1 MIDLLVVITSR
12 ETARDLLLKMLKLA
26 LPILLLT
33 AASFAQV
40 RTTPKVTAAPI
51 ANVKVVQGGKAPV
64 EMMFR
69 VLPGFHINS
78 NKPNSELYIPTKVT
92 FDVPTDISIVGMQ
105 YPEGELINL
114 PFDPDTKLSVYT
126 GDIDLKG
133 FVMTTK
139 AVPRGT
145 YRVHGQFRY
154 QACDNRAC
162 YPPSSVPIQFDVT
175 VGKPKSTTVH
185 HNPAQSPHVH
195 N

>member
-1 MIDLLVVITSR
+1 
-12 ETARDLLLKMLKLA
+12 MLKFA
-26 LPILLLT
+26 LPILLLSS
-33 AASFAQV
+33 ASFAQMH
-40 RTTPKVTAAPI
+40 TTPKVTAAPI

-69 VLPGFHINS
+69 VKPGFHVNS
-78 NKPNSELYIPTKVT
+78 NQPTSELYIPTKVT
-92 FDVPTDISIVGMQ
+92 FDVPTDISMVGVQ

-126 GDIDLKG
+126 GDIDVKG
-133 FVMTTK
+133 FVMATK
-139 AVPRGT
+139 VVPRGT
-145 YRVHGQFRY
+145 YRVHGLFRY

-175 VGKPKSTTVH
+175 VAKPKSTTVH
-185 HNPAQSPHVH
+185 QNPAQSPHVH